1 MRFKRERSFLGSLC
15 KGYILD
21 LVDEVGWSPIQ
32 CAVVKKKY
40 LEFKSM
46 PEICL
51 DIGISESQYTRVLNG
66 VCEKFQS
73 FIVRDKNA
81 EISKLFESFS

>member
-32 CAVVKKKY
+32 CEVVKKRY

-46 PEICL
+46 PAICL
-51 DIGISESQYTRVLNG
+51 EVGISESQYTRVMNG
-66 VCEKFQS
+66 VCEKLQMHIARS
-73 FIVRDKNA
+73 NDE
-81 EISKLFESFS
+81 EIMTIFNSFS

>member
-32 CAVVKKKY
+32 CEVVKKKY

-66 VCEKFQS
+66 VCEKLQTH
-73 FIVRDKNA
+73 IIRGNDA

>member
-32 CAVVKKKY
+32 CEVVKKRY

-51 DIGISESQYTRVLNG
+51 EVGISESQYTRVMNG
-66 VCEKFQS
+66 VCEKLQTHIARS
-73 FIVRDKNA
+73 KDE
-81 EISKLFESFS
+81 EIMKIFNSFS

>member
-21 LVDEVGWSPIQ
+21 LVDEVGWNPVQ
-32 CAVVKKKY
+32 CEVVKKRY
-40 LEFKSM
+40 LEFKSV

-51 DIGISESQYTRVLNG
+51 EIGMSESQYTRVMNG
-66 VCEKFQS
+66 LCEKMYTYFS
-73 FIVRDKNA
+73 RNKDE
-81 EISKLFESFS
+81 EISNLFYSFM